1 VSNVLAFAL
10 DQGRNGGITNLEEIL
25 MPTPLE
31 GKNVVVTG
39 GTGALG
45 EAVVARFL
53 KAGAV
58 CHVPSRKAS
67 AKPASWGEGQVKV
80 VAGVDLA
87 DEQAVSRFY
96 DAVPDLWASVHLA
109 GGFAMAPIAD
119 TSRADFLRMM
129 EMNAASV
136 IVCCRAAVRNIRR
149 TGQGGRIVNVSARP
163 GLDPR
168 KGGGMVAYAAS
179 KAAVTAITLALAE
192 ELKNDR
198 ILVNAVA
205 PSTIDT
211 QANREAMPNADTSK
225 WLSPKAAAE
234 AIAHLASP
242 SNMEI
247 NGAVLP
253 LFARA

>member
-1 VSNVLAFAL
+1 MASL
-10 DQGRNGGITNLEEIL
+10 
-25 MPTPLE
+25 LE

-45 EAVVARFL
+45 QAVVARFL
-53 KAGAV
+53 KAGAI
-58 CHVPSRKAS
+58 CHVPSRKA
-67 AKPASWGEGQVKV
+67 ADKPASWGDGQASIVAEIDLTDEG
-80 VAGVDLA
+80 
-87 DEQAVSRFY
+87 AVGRFY

-109 GGFAMAPIAD
+109 GGFSIAPLAD
-119 TSRADFLRMM
+119 TSRDDFLRMM
-129 EMNAASV
+129 EMNAATV
-136 IVCCRAAVRNIRR
+136 FICCRAAVRNMRR
-149 TGQGGRIVNVSARP
+149 TGQGGRLVNVSARP

-168 KGGGMVAYAAS
+168 KGGGMAAYAAS
-179 KAAVTAITLALAE
+179 KAAVTAITLALSE

-211 QANREAMPNADTSK
+211 PANREAMPNADTSK

-234 AIAHLASP
+234 AIIGLASP

>member
-1 VSNVLAFAL
+1 MASL
-10 DQGRNGGITNLEEIL
+10 
-25 MPTPLE
+25 LE

-45 EAVVARFL
+45 QAVVARFL
-53 KAGAV
+53 KAGAI
-58 CHVPSRKAS
+58 CHVPSRKA
-67 AKPASWGEGQVKV
+67 ADKPASWGDGQVSIV
-80 VAGVDLA
+80 PDIDLA
-87 DEQAVSRFY
+87 DEAAVGRFY

-109 GGFAMAPIAD
+109 GGFAMAPLAD
-119 TSRADFLRMM
+119 TSRDDFLRMM
-129 EMNAASV
+129 EMNAATV
-136 IVCCRAAVRNIRR
+136 FICCRAAVRNVRK

-168 KGGGMVAYAAS
+168 KGGGMSAYAAS
-179 KAAVTAITLALAE
+179 KAAVTAITLSLAE

-211 QANREAMPNADTSK
+211 PANREARPNADTSK
-225 WLSPKAAAE
+225 WLTPKAAAE
-234 AIAHLASP
+234 AILGLASP

>member
-1 VSNVLAFAL
+1 M
-10 DQGRNGGITNLEEIL
+10 L
-25 MPTPLE
+25 MASLLE

-45 EAVVARFL
+45 QAVVARFL
-53 KAGAV
+53 KAGAI
-58 CHVPSRKAS
+58 CHVPSRKA
-67 AKPASWGEGQVKV
+67 ADKPASWGGGQVSIV
-80 VAGVDLA
+80 PDIDLA
-87 DEQAVSRFY
+87 DEEAVGRFY
-96 DAVPDLWASVHLA
+96 NAVPDLWASVHLA
-109 GGFAMAPIAD
+109 GGFAMAPVAETGRD
-119 TSRADFLRMM
+119 EFLRMM
-129 EMNAASV
+129 EMNAATV
-136 IVCCRAAVRNIRR
+136 FICCRAAVRNMRR

-168 KGGGMVAYAAS
+168 KGGGMAAYAAS
-179 KAAVTAITLALAE
+179 KAAVTAITLSLAE

-198 ILVNAVA
+198 ILVSAVA

-211 QANREAMPNADTSK
+211 PANREAMPNADTSK

-234 AIAHLASP
+234 AIIGLASP

>member
-1 VSNVLAFAL
+1 MASL
-10 DQGRNGGITNLEEIL
+10 
-25 MPTPLE
+25 LE

-45 EAVVARFL
+45 QAVVARFL
-53 KAGAV
+53 KAGAI
-58 CHVPSRKAS
+58 CHVPSRKA
-67 AKPASWGEGQVKV
+67 ADKPASWGDGQASIVAEIDLTDEG
-80 VAGVDLA
+80 
-87 DEQAVSRFY
+87 AVGRFY

-109 GGFAMAPIAD
+109 GGFSMAPIAD
-119 TSRADFLRMM
+119 TARDDFLRMM
-129 EMNAASV
+129 EMNAATV
-136 IVCCRAAVRNIRR
+136 FICCRAAVRNMRR
-149 TGQGGRIVNVSARP
+149 TGQGGRLVNVSARP

-168 KGGGMVAYAAS
+168 KGGGMAAYAAR
-179 KAAVTAITLALAE
+179 KAAVTAITLALSE

-211 QANREAMPNADTSK
+211 PANREAMPNADTSK

-234 AIAHLASP
+234 AIIGLASP

>member
-1 VSNVLAFAL
+1 M
-10 DQGRNGGITNLEEIL
+10 L
-25 MPTPLE
+25 MASLLE

-45 EAVVARFL
+45 QAVVARFL
-53 KAGAV
+53 KAGAI
-58 CHVPSRKAS
+58 CHVPSRKA
-67 AKPASWGEGQVKV
+67 ADKPASWGDGQVSIV
-80 VAGVDLA
+80 PDIDLA
-87 DEQAVSRFY
+87 DEEAVGRFY
-96 DAVPDLWASVHLA
+96 NAVPDLWASVHLA
-109 GGFAMAPIAD
+109 GGFAMAPVAETGRD
-119 TSRADFLRMM
+119 EFLRMM
-129 EMNAASV
+129 EMNAATAF
-136 IVCCRAAVRNIRR
+136 ICCRAAVRNMRR

-168 KGGGMVAYAAS
+168 KGGGMSAYAAS
-179 KAAVTAITLALAE
+179 KAAVTAITLSLAE

-211 QANREAMPNADTSK
+211 PANREAMPNADTSK

-234 AIAHLASP
+234 AILSLASP

>member
-1 VSNVLAFAL
+1 MASL
-10 DQGRNGGITNLEEIL
+10 
-25 MPTPLE
+25 LE

-45 EAVVARFL
+45 QAVVARFL
-53 KAGAV
+53 KAGAI
-58 CHVPSRKAS
+58 CHVPSRKA
-67 AKPASWGEGQVKV
+67 ADKPASWGDGQASIVAEIDLTDEG
-80 VAGVDLA
+80 
-87 DEQAVSRFY
+87 AVGRFY

-119 TSRADFLRMM
+119 TSRDDFLRMM
-129 EMNAASV
+129 EMNAATV
-136 IVCCRAAVRNIRR
+136 FICCRAAVRNMRR
-149 TGQGGRIVNVSARP
+149 TGQGGRLVNVSARP

-168 KGGGMVAYAAS
+168 KGGGMAAYAAS
-179 KAAVTAITLALAE
+179 KAAVTAITLALSE

-211 QANREAMPNADTSK
+211 PANREAMPNADTSK

-234 AIAHLASP
+234 AIIGLASP

>member
-1 VSNVLAFAL
+1 
-10 DQGRNGGITNLEEIL
+10 

-31 GKNVVVTG
+31 GRNVVVTG

-67 AKPASWGEGQVKV
+67 AKPGSWGEGQVSIV
-80 VAGVDLA
+80 PNIDLA

-109 GGFAMAPIAD
+109 GGFAMAPLAD
-119 TSRADFLRMM
+119 TTRADFLRMM
-129 EMNAASV
+129 EMNAATV
-136 IVCCRAAVRNIRR
+136 LVCCRAAVRNMRKA
-149 TGQGGRIVNVSARP
+149 GQGGRIVNVSARA

-211 QANREAMPNADTSK
+211 PANRDSMPNADTSK

-247 NGAVLP
+247 SGAVLP

>member
-1 VSNVLAFAL
+1 M
-10 DQGRNGGITNLEEIL
+10 L
-25 MPTPLE
+25 MASLLE

-45 EAVVARFL
+45 QAVVARFL
-53 KAGAV
+53 KAGAI
-58 CHVPSRKAS
+58 CHVPSRRA
-67 AKPASWGEGQVKV
+67 AGKPASWGDGQVSIV
-80 VAGVDLA
+80 PDIDLA
-87 DEQAVSRFY
+87 DEEAVGRFY
-96 DAVPDLWASVHLA
+96 NAVPDLWASVHLA
-109 GGFAMAPIAD
+109 GGFAMAPVAETGRD
-119 TSRADFLRMM
+119 DFLRMM
-129 EMNAASV
+129 EMNAATAF
-136 IVCCRAAVRNIRR
+136 ICCRAAVRNMRR

-168 KGGGMVAYAAS
+168 KGGGMSAYAAS
-179 KAAVTAITLALAE
+179 KAAVTAITLSLAE

-211 QANREAMPNADTSK
+211 PANREAMPNADTSK

-234 AIAHLASP
+234 AILGLASP

>member
-1 VSNVLAFAL
+1 M
-10 DQGRNGGITNLEEIL
+10 L
-25 MPTPLE
+25 MASLLE

-45 EAVVARFL
+45 QAVVARFL
-53 KAGAV
+53 KAGAI
-58 CHVPSRKAS
+58 CHVPSRKAVDR
-67 AKPASWGEGQVKV
+67 PVSWGDGQASI
-80 VAGVDLA
+80 VADVDLA
-87 DEQAVSRFY
+87 DEGAVGGFY
-96 DAVPDLWASVHLA
+96 DAVPNLWASVHLA
-109 GGFAMAPIAD
+109 GGFSMAPIAD
-119 TSRADFLRMM
+119 TARDDFLRMM
-129 EMNAASV
+129 EMNAATV
-136 IVCCRAAVRNIRR
+136 FICCRAAVRNMRR

-168 KGGGMVAYAAS
+168 KGGGMSAYAAS
-179 KAAVTAITLALAE
+179 KAAVTAITLSLAE

-211 QANREAMPNADTSK
+211 PANREAMPNADTSK

-234 AIAHLASP
+234 AILGLASP

>member
-1 VSNVLAFAL
+1 MASL
-10 DQGRNGGITNLEEIL
+10 
-25 MPTPLE
+25 LE

-45 EAVVARFL
+45 QAVVARFL
-53 KAGAV
+53 KAGAI
-58 CHVPSRKAS
+58 CHVPSRKA
-67 AKPASWGEGQVKV
+67 ADKPASWGDGQASIVAEIDLTDEG
-80 VAGVDLA
+80 
-87 DEQAVSRFY
+87 AVGRFY

-119 TSRADFLRMM
+119 TSRDDFLRMM
-129 EMNAASV
+129 EMNAATV
-136 IVCCRAAVRNIRR
+136 FICCRAAVRNMRR
-149 TGQGGRIVNVSARP
+149 TGQGGRLVNVSARP

-168 KGGGMVAYAAS
+168 KGGGMSAYAAS
-179 KAAVTAITLALAE
+179 KAAVTAITLALSE

-211 QANREAMPNADTSK
+211 PANREAMPNADTSK

-234 AIAHLASP
+234 AIIGLASP

>member
-1 VSNVLAFAL
+1 MASL
-10 DQGRNGGITNLEEIL
+10 
-25 MPTPLE
+25 LE

-45 EAVVARFL
+45 QAVVARFL
-53 KAGAV
+53 KAGAI
-58 CHVPSRKAS
+58 CHVPSRKA
-67 AKPASWGEGQVKV
+67 ADKPASWGDGQASIVAEIDLTDEG
-80 VAGVDLA
+80 
-87 DEQAVSRFY
+87 AVGRFY

-119 TSRADFLRMM
+119 TSRDDFLRMM
-129 EMNAASV
+129 EMNAATV
-136 IVCCRAAVRNIRR
+136 FICCRAAVRNMRR
-149 TGQGGRIVNVSARP
+149 TGQGGRLVNVSARP

-168 KGGGMVAYAAS
+168 KGGGMAAYAAS
-179 KAAVTAITLALAE
+179 KAAVTAITLAISE

-211 QANREAMPNADTSK
+211 PANREAMPNADTSK
-225 WLSPKAAAE
+225 WLSPKAATE
-234 AIAHLASP
+234 AIIGLASP

>member
-1 VSNVLAFAL
+1 MTDTGDAPLA
-10 DQGRNGGITNLEEIL
+10 GRHI
-25 MPTPLE
+25 
-31 GKNVVVTG
+31 VVTG
-39 GTGALG
+39 GAGALG
-45 EAVVARFL
+45 RIVAARL
-53 KAGAV
+53 AAAGAA
-58 CHVPSRKAS
+58 CHVPTRHAPPGTLQWPS
-67 AKPASWGEGQVKV
+67 G
-80 VAGVDLA
+80 VAIVPGVELTEDA
-87 DEQAVSRFY
+87 AVDRFY
-96 DAVPDLWASVHLA
+96 AGLPPLWASVHLA
-109 GGFAMAPIAD
+109 GGFAMAPVAD
-119 TSRADFLRMM
+119 TSRDDFLRMM
-129 EMNAASV
+129 EMNAATV
-136 IVCCRAAVRNIRR
+136 FICCRAAVRNMRK

-168 KGGGMVAYAAS
+168 KGGGMSAYAAS
-179 KAAVTAITLALAE
+179 KAAVTAITLSLAE

-234 AIAHLASP
+234 AILQLASP

-247 NGAVLP
+247 DGAVLP

>member
-1 VSNVLAFAL
+1 M
-10 DQGRNGGITNLEEIL
+10 L
-25 MPTPLE
+25 MASLLE

-45 EAVVARFL
+45 QAVVARFL
-53 KAGAV
+53 KAGAI
-58 CHVPSRKAS
+58 CHVPSRKA
-67 AKPASWGEGQVKV
+67 ADKPASWGDGQVSIV
-80 VAGVDLA
+80 PDIDLA
-87 DEQAVSRFY
+87 DEEAVGRFY
-96 DAVPDLWASVHLA
+96 NAVPDLWASVHLA
-109 GGFAMAPIAD
+109 GGFSMAPVAD
-119 TSRADFLRMM
+119 TAHDDFLRMM
-129 EMNAASV
+129 EMNAATV
-136 IVCCRAAVRNIRR
+136 FICCRAAVRNMRR
-149 TGQGGRIVNVSARP
+149 TGQGGRLVNVSARP

-168 KGGGMVAYAAS
+168 KGGGMAAYAAS
-179 KAAVTAITLALAE
+179 KAAVTAITLALSE

-211 QANREAMPNADTSK
+211 PANREAMPNADTSK

-234 AIAHLASP
+234 AIIGLASP

>member
-1 VSNVLAFAL
+1 MASL
-10 DQGRNGGITNLEEIL
+10 
-25 MPTPLE
+25 LE

-39 GTGALG
+39 GMGALG
-45 EAVVARFL
+45 QAVVARFL
-53 KAGAV
+53 KAGAI
-58 CHVPSRKAS
+58 CHVPSRRGGER
-67 AKPASWGEGQVKV
+67 PASWGEGQVGI
-80 VAGVDLA
+80 VAGVDLT
-87 DEQAVSRFY
+87 DEEAVGRFY

-109 GGFAMAPIAD
+109 GGFAMAPLAD
-119 TSRADFLRMM
+119 TPRADFERLM
-129 EMNAASV
+129 EMNAVAAF
-136 IVCCRAAVRNIRR
+136 ICCRAAARNMRK

-168 KGGGMVAYAAS
+168 KGAGMAAYAAS

-192 ELKNDR
+192 ELKSDR

-211 QANREAMPNADTSK
+211 PANREAMPNADTSK

-234 AIAHLASP
+234 AILSLASP

>member
-1 VSNVLAFAL
+1 MASL
-10 DQGRNGGITNLEEIL
+10 
-25 MPTPLE
+25 LE

-45 EAVVARFL
+45 QAVVARFL
-53 KAGAV
+53 KAGAI

-67 AKPASWGEGQVKV
+67 DKPASWGDGQASIVAEIDLTDEG
-80 VAGVDLA
+80 
-87 DEQAVSRFY
+87 AVGRFY

-119 TSRADFLRMM
+119 TSRDDFLRMM
-129 EMNAASV
+129 EMNAATV
-136 IVCCRAAVRNIRR
+136 FICCRAAVRNMRR
-149 TGQGGRIVNVSARP
+149 TGQGGRLVNVSARP

-168 KGGGMVAYAAS
+168 KGGGMSAYAAS
-179 KAAVTAITLALAE
+179 KAAVTAITLALSE

-211 QANREAMPNADTSK
+211 PANREAMPNADTSK

-234 AIAHLASP
+234 AIIGLASP

>member
-1 VSNVLAFAL
+1 MASL
-10 DQGRNGGITNLEEIL
+10 
-25 MPTPLE
+25 LE

-45 EAVVARFL
+45 QAVVARFL
-53 KAGAV
+53 KAGAI
-58 CHVPSRKAS
+58 CHVPSRKA
-67 AKPASWGEGQVKV
+67 ADKPASWGDGQVSIV
-80 VAGVDLA
+80 PDIDLA
-87 DEQAVSRFY
+87 DEAAVGRFY

-109 GGFAMAPIAD
+109 GGFAMAPVAD
-119 TSRADFLRMM
+119 TSRDDFLRMM
-129 EMNAASV
+129 EMNAATV
-136 IVCCRAAVRNIRR
+136 FICCRAAVRNMRK
-149 TGQGGRIVNVSARP
+149 TGQGGRLVNVSARP

-168 KGGGMVAYAAS
+168 KGGGMSAYAAS
-179 KAAVTAITLALAE
+179 KAAVTAITLSLAE

-211 QANREAMPNADTSK
+211 PANREAMPNADTSK
-225 WLSPKAAAE
+225 WLKPKAAAE
-234 AIAHLASP
+234 AILGLASP

>member
-1 VSNVLAFAL
+1 M
-10 DQGRNGGITNLEEIL
+10 L
-25 MPTPLE
+25 MASLLE

-45 EAVVARFL
+45 QAVVARFL
-53 KAGAV
+53 KAGAI
-58 CHVPSRKAS
+58 CHVPSRRA
-67 AKPASWGEGQVKV
+67 ADKPASWGDGQASIVPEIDLTDEG
-80 VAGVDLA
+80 
-87 DEQAVSRFY
+87 AVGRFY

-119 TSRADFLRMM
+119 TSRDDFLRMM
-129 EMNAASV
+129 EMNAATAF
-136 IVCCRAAVRNIRR
+136 ICCRAAVRNMRR

-168 KGGGMVAYAAS
+168 KGGGMSAYAAS
-179 KAAVTAITLALAE
+179 KAAVTAITLSLAE

-211 QANREAMPNADTSK
+211 PANREAMPNADTSK

-234 AIAHLASP
+234 AIIGLASP

>member
-1 VSNVLAFAL
+1 MASL
-10 DQGRNGGITNLEEIL
+10 
-25 MPTPLE
+25 LE

-45 EAVVARFL
+45 QAVVARFL
-53 KAGAV
+53 KAGAI
-58 CHVPSRKAS
+58 CHVPSRKA
-67 AKPASWGEGQVKV
+67 ADKPASWGDGQASIVTEIDLTDEG
-80 VAGVDLA
+80 
-87 DEQAVSRFY
+87 AVGRFY

-109 GGFAMAPIAD
+109 GGFSMAPLAD
-119 TSRADFLRMM
+119 TSRDDFLRMM
-129 EMNAASV
+129 EMNAATV
-136 IVCCRAAVRNIRR
+136 FICCRAAVRNMRR
-149 TGQGGRIVNVSARP
+149 TGQGGRLVNVSARP

-168 KGGGMVAYAAS
+168 KGGGMAAYAAS
-179 KAAVTAITLALAE
+179 KAAVTAITLALSE

-211 QANREAMPNADTSK
+211 PANREAMPNADTSK

-234 AIAHLASP
+234 AIIGLASP

>member
-1 VSNVLAFAL
+1 MASLL
-10 DQGRNGGITNLEEIL
+10 EGRNI
-25 MPTPLE
+25 
-31 GKNVVVTG
+31 VVTG

-45 EAVVARFL
+45 QAVVARFL
-53 KAGAV
+53 KAGAI
-58 CHVPSRKAS
+58 CHVPSRKA
-67 AKPASWGEGQVKV
+67 ADKPASWGDGQVSIV
-80 VAGVDLA
+80 PEIDLT
-87 DEQAVSRFY
+87 DEEAVGRFY
-96 DAVPDLWASVHLA
+96 DAVPALWASVHLA
-109 GGFAMAPIAD
+109 GGFAMAPLAD

-129 EMNAASV
+129 EMNAATV
-136 IVCCRAAVRNIRR
+136 FICCRAAVRNMRR
-149 TGQGGRIVNVSARP
+149 TGQGGRLVNVSARP

-179 KAAVTAITLALAE
+179 KAAVTAITLALSE

-211 QANREAMPNADTSK
+211 PTNREAMPNADTSK

-234 AIAHLASP
+234 AIIGLASP

>member
-1 VSNVLAFAL
+1 MAASEL
-10 DQGRNGGITNLEEIL
+10 GGTA

-31 GKNVVVTG
+31 GRNVVVTG

-67 AKPASWGEGQVKV
+67 APPATWEGGQVDIV
-80 VAGVDLA
+80 PGIDLA
-87 DEQAVSRFY
+87 DEQAVGRFY
-96 DAVPDLWASVHLA
+96 DTVPNLWASVHLA
-109 GGFAMAPIAD
+109 GGFAMAPLAD
-119 TSRADFLRMM
+119 VSRADFLRMM
-129 EMNAASV
+129 EMNAATV
-136 IVCCRAAVRNIRR
+136 VVCCRAAVRNMRR

-168 KGGGMVAYAAS
+168 KGGGMLAYAAS
-179 KAAVTAITLALAE
+179 KAAVTAITLSLAE

-198 ILVNAVA
+198 ILVNAIA

-211 QANREAMPNADTSK
+211 PANREAMPNADTSK

-234 AIAHLASP
+234 AVLQLASP
-242 SNMEI
+242 WNMEI
-247 NGAVLP
+247 NGAMLP

>member
-1 VSNVLAFAL
+1 M
-10 DQGRNGGITNLEEIL
+10 L
-25 MPTPLE
+25 MASLLE

-45 EAVVARFL
+45 QAVVARFL
-53 KAGAV
+53 KAGAI
-58 CHVPSRKAS
+58 CHVPSRKA
-67 AKPASWGEGQVKV
+67 ADKPASWGDGQVSIV
-80 VAGVDLA
+80 PDIDLA
-87 DEQAVSRFY
+87 DEEAVGRFY
-96 DAVPDLWASVHLA
+96 KAVPDLWASVHLA
-109 GGFAMAPIAD
+109 GGFAMAPVAETGRD
-119 TSRADFLRMM
+119 DFLRMM
-129 EMNAASV
+129 EMNAATAF
-136 IVCCRAAVRNIRR
+136 ICCRAAVRNMRR

-168 KGGGMVAYAAS
+168 KGGGMAAYAAS
-179 KAAVTAITLALAE
+179 KAAVTAIPLSLAE
-192 ELKNDR
+192 ELKHDR

-211 QANREAMPNADTSK
+211 PANREAMPNADTSK

-234 AIAHLASP
+234 AIIGLASP

>member
-1 VSNVLAFAL
+1 MASL
-10 DQGRNGGITNLEEIL
+10 
-25 MPTPLE
+25 LE

-45 EAVVARFL
+45 QAVVARFL
-53 KAGAV
+53 KAGAI
-58 CHVPSRKAS
+58 CHVPSRKA
-67 AKPASWGEGQVKV
+67 ADKPASWGDGQASIVAEIDLTDEG
-80 VAGVDLA
+80 
-87 DEQAVSRFY
+87 AVGRFY

-109 GGFAMAPIAD
+109 GGFSMAPIAD
-119 TSRADFLRMM
+119 TARDDFLRMM
-129 EMNAASV
+129 EMNAATV
-136 IVCCRAAVRNIRR
+136 FICCRAAVRNMRR
-149 TGQGGRIVNVSARP
+149 TGQGGRLVNVSARP

-168 KGGGMVAYAAS
+168 KGGGMAAYAAS
-179 KAAVTAITLALAE
+179 KAAVTAITLALSE

-211 QANREAMPNADTSK
+211 PANREAMPNADTSK

-234 AIAHLASP
+234 AIIGLASP

>member
-1 VSNVLAFAL
+1 MASL
-10 DQGRNGGITNLEEIL
+10 
-25 MPTPLE
+25 LE

-45 EAVVARFL
+45 QAVVARFL
-53 KAGAV
+53 KAGAI
-58 CHVPSRKAS
+58 CHVPSHKA
-67 AKPASWGEGQVKV
+67 ADKPASWGDGQASI
-80 VAGVDLA
+80 VADVDLT
-87 DEQAVSRFY
+87 DEVTVGRFY
-96 DAVPDLWASVHLA
+96 DAVPDLWASVHLV

-119 TSRADFLRMM
+119 TSRDDFMRMM

-136 IVCCRAAVRNIRR
+136 FICCRAAVRNMRR

-168 KGGGMVAYAAS
+168 KGGGMAAYAAS
-179 KAAVTAITLALAE
+179 KAAVTGITLALSE

-211 QANREAMPNADTSK
+211 PANREAMPNADTSK

-234 AIAHLASP
+234 AILGLASP

>member
-1 VSNVLAFAL
+1 M
-10 DQGRNGGITNLEEIL
+10 L
-25 MPTPLE
+25 MASLLE

-45 EAVVARFL
+45 QAVVARFL
-53 KAGAV
+53 KAGAI
-58 CHVPSRKAS
+58 CHVPSRRA
-67 AKPASWGEGQVKV
+67 ADKPASWGDGQVSIV
-80 VAGVDLA
+80 PDIDLA
-87 DEQAVSRFY
+87 DEEAVGRFY
-96 DAVPDLWASVHLA
+96 NAVPDLWASVHLA
-109 GGFAMAPIAD
+109 GGFAMAPVAETGRD
-119 TSRADFLRMM
+119 EFLRMM
-129 EMNAASV
+129 EMNAATAF
-136 IVCCRAAVRNIRR
+136 ICCRAAVRNMRR
-149 TGQGGRIVNVSARP
+149 TGQGGRLVNVSARP

-168 KGGGMVAYAAS
+168 KGGGMAAYAAS
-179 KAAVTAITLALAE
+179 KAAVTAITLSLAE

-211 QANREAMPNADTSK
+211 PANREAMPNADTSK

-234 AIAHLASP
+234 AIIGLASP

>member
-1 VSNVLAFAL
+1 M
-10 DQGRNGGITNLEEIL
+10 L
-25 MPTPLE
+25 MASLLE

-45 EAVVARFL
+45 QAVVARFL
-53 KAGAV
+53 KAGAI
-58 CHVPSRKAS
+58 CHVPSRRA
-67 AKPASWGEGQVKV
+67 ADKPASWGDGQVSIV
-80 VAGVDLA
+80 PDIDLA
-87 DEQAVSRFY
+87 DEEAVGRFY
-96 DAVPDLWASVHLA
+96 NAVPDLWASVHLA
-109 GGFAMAPIAD
+109 GGFAMAPVAETGRD
-119 TSRADFLRMM
+119 EFLRMM
-129 EMNAASV
+129 EMNAATAF
-136 IVCCRAAVRNIRR
+136 ICCRAAVRNMRR
-149 TGQGGRIVNVSARP
+149 TGQGGRLVNVSARP

-168 KGGGMVAYAAS
+168 KGGGMAAYAAS
-179 KAAVTAITLALAE
+179 KAAVTAITLALSE

-211 QANREAMPNADTSK
+211 PANREAMPNADTSK

-234 AIAHLASP
+234 AILGLASP

>member
-1 VSNVLAFAL
+1 MASSLE
-10 DQGRNGGITNLEEIL
+10 GRNVI
-25 MPTPLE
+25 
-31 GKNVVVTG
+31 VTG
-39 GTGALG
+39 GIGALG

-53 KAGAV
+53 KAGAI
-58 CHVPSRKAS
+58 CHVPSRKA
-67 AKPASWGEGQVKV
+67 ADRPESWGDGEAMIVPGI
-80 VAGVDLA
+80 DLT
-87 DEQAVSRFY
+87 DEEATGRFY
-96 DAVPDLWASVHLA
+96 DSGPDLWASVHLA
-109 GGFAMAPIAD
+109 GGFAMAPVAD
-119 TSRADFLRMM
+119 TARADFLRMM
-129 EMNAASV
+129 EINAATV
-136 IVCCRAAVRNIRR
+136 FVCCRAAVRNMRK
-149 TGQGGRIVNVSARP
+149 TGRGGRIVNVSARP

-168 KGGGMVAYAAS
+168 KGSGMAAYAAS

-211 QANREAMPNADTSK
+211 PTNRAAMPNADTSK

-234 AIAHLASP
+234 AIVGLASP

>member
-1 VSNVLAFAL
+1 V
-10 DQGRNGGITNLEEIL
+10 EEKKMASL
-25 MPTPLE
+25 LE

-39 GTGALG
+39 GLGALG
-45 EAVVARFL
+45 QVVVGRFL
-53 KAGAV
+53 KAGAI
-58 CHVPSRKAS
+58 CHVPSRKA
-67 AKPASWGEGQVKV
+67 AERPAGWDDGQVGV
-80 VAGVDLA
+80 VPDIDLT
-87 DEQAVSRFY
+87 DEAAVGRFY

-109 GGFAMAPIAD
+109 GGFAMAPLAD
-119 TSRADFLRMM
+119 TPRADFLRMM
-129 EMNAASV
+129 EMNTMTAF
-136 IVCCRAAVRNIRR
+136 ICCRAAARNMRK

-179 KAAVTAITLALAE
+179 KAAVTAITLALSE
-192 ELKNDR
+192 ELKSDR
-198 ILVNAVA
+198 ILVNAIA

-211 QANREAMPNADTSK
+211 PNNREAMPNADTSK

-234 AIAHLASP
+234 AILGLASP

-253 LFARA
+253 HFARA

>member
-1 VSNVLAFAL
+1 M
-10 DQGRNGGITNLEEIL
+10 L
-25 MPTPLE
+25 MASLLE

-45 EAVVARFL
+45 QAVVARFL
-53 KAGAV
+53 KAGAI
-58 CHVPSRKAS
+58 CHVPSRRA
-67 AKPASWGEGQVKV
+67 ADKPASWGDGQVSIV
-80 VAGVDLA
+80 PDIDLA
-87 DEQAVSRFY
+87 DEEAVGRFY
-96 DAVPDLWASVHLA
+96 NAVPDLWASVHLA
-109 GGFAMAPIAD
+109 GGFAMAPVAD
-119 TSRADFLRMM
+119 TGRDDFLRMM
-129 EMNAASV
+129 EMNAATAF
-136 IVCCRAAVRNIRR
+136 ICCRAAVRNMRR

-168 KGGGMVAYAAS
+168 KGGGMSAYAAS
-179 KAAVTAITLALAE
+179 KAAVTAITLSLAE

-211 QANREAMPNADTSK
+211 PANREAMPNADTSK

-234 AIAHLASP
+234 AIIGLASP

>member
-1 VSNVLAFAL
+1 
-10 DQGRNGGITNLEEIL
+10 
-25 MPTPLE
+25 
-31 GKNVVVTG
+31 
-39 GTGALG
+39 
-45 EAVVARFL
+45 
-53 KAGAV
+53 
-58 CHVPSRKAS
+58 
-67 AKPASWGEGQVKV
+67 
-80 VAGVDLA
+80 
-87 DEQAVSRFY
+87 
-96 DAVPDLWASVHLA
+96 
-109 GGFAMAPIAD
+109 MAPLAD
-119 TSRADFLRMM
+119 TSRADFLRLM
-129 EMNAASV
+129 EMNAVATF
-136 IVCCRAAVRNIRR
+136 ICCRAAARNMRR

-168 KGGGMVAYAAS
+168 KGGGMAAYAAS
-179 KAAVTAITLALAE
+179 KAAVIAITLSLAE

-234 AIAHLASP
+234 AILQLASP

-247 NGAVLP
+247 DGAVLP

>member
-1 VSNVLAFAL
+1 MASL
-10 DQGRNGGITNLEEIL
+10 
-25 MPTPLE
+25 LE

-45 EAVVARFL
+45 QAVVARFL
-53 KAGAV
+53 KAGAI
-58 CHVPSRKAS
+58 CHVPSRKA
-67 AKPASWGEGQVKV
+67 ADKPASWGDGQASIVAEIDLTDEG
-80 VAGVDLA
+80 
-87 DEQAVSRFY
+87 AVGRFY

-109 GGFAMAPIAD
+109 GGFSMAPIAD
-119 TSRADFLRMM
+119 TARDDFLRMM
-129 EMNAASV
+129 EMNAATV
-136 IVCCRAAVRNIRR
+136 FICCRAAVRNMRR
-149 TGQGGRIVNVSARP
+149 TGQGGRLVNVSARP

-168 KGGGMVAYAAS
+168 KGGGMAAYAAS
-179 KAAVTAITLALAE
+179 KAAVTAITLALSE

-211 QANREAMPNADTSK
+211 PANREAMPNADTSK

-234 AIAHLASP
+234 AIIVLASP

>member
-1 VSNVLAFAL
+1 MPSSLE
-10 DQGRNGGITNLEEIL
+10 GRNVVITGGI
-25 MPTPLE
+25 
-31 GKNVVVTG
+31 
-39 GTGALG
+39 GALG
-45 EAVVARFL
+45 EAVVARFA

-67 AKPASWGEGQVKV
+67 AKPASWEGGQVTIV
-80 VAGVDLA
+80 PDVDLL
-87 DEQAVSRFY
+87 DEQAAGRFY

-119 TSRADFLRMM
+119 LSSAEFARMM
-129 EMNAASV
+129 RMNAETVV
-136 IVCCRAAVRNIRR
+136 ICCRAAVRNMRKS
-149 TGQGGRIVNVSARP
+149 GQGGRIVNVSARP

-168 KGGGMVAYAAS
+168 KGGGMVAYATS

-211 QANREAMPNADTSK
+211 PANREAMPNADTSK

-234 AIAHLASP
+234 AILQLASP

>member
-1 VSNVLAFAL
+1 MASL
-10 DQGRNGGITNLEEIL
+10 
-25 MPTPLE
+25 LE
-31 GKNVVVTG
+31 GRNVVVTG

-45 EAVVARFL
+45 QMVVARFL
-53 KAGAV
+53 KAGAI

-67 AKPASWGEGQVKV
+67 ERPACWGDGQVSIV
-80 VAGVDLA
+80 PDVDLT
-87 DEQAVSRFY
+87 DEEAVGRFY

-109 GGFAMAPIAD
+109 GGFAMAPLAD
-119 TSRADFLRMM
+119 TSRADFQRMM
-129 EMNAASV
+129 EMNAVTAF
-136 IVCCRAAVRNIRR
+136 ICCRAAARNMRK

-168 KGGGMVAYAAS
+168 KGGGMVVYAAS
-179 KAAVTAITLALAE
+179 KAAVTAITLALSE

-211 QANREAMPNADTSK
+211 PTNREAMPNADTSK
-225 WLSPKAAAE
+225 WVSPKAAAE
-234 AIAHLASP
+234 AILSLTSP
-242 SNMEI
+242 ANMEI

>member
-1 VSNVLAFAL
+1 M
-10 DQGRNGGITNLEEIL
+10 L
-25 MPTPLE
+25 MASLLE

-45 EAVVARFL
+45 QAVVARFL
-53 KAGAV
+53 KAGAI
-58 CHVPSRKAS
+58 CHVPSRKA
-67 AKPASWGEGQVKV
+67 ADKPASWGDGQASIVAEIDLTDEG
-80 VAGVDLA
+80 
-87 DEQAVSRFY
+87 AVGRFY

-109 GGFAMAPIAD
+109 GGFSIAPLAD
-119 TSRADFLRMM
+119 TSRDDFLRMM
-129 EMNAASV
+129 EMNAATV
-136 IVCCRAAVRNIRR
+136 FICCRAAVRNMRR
-149 TGQGGRIVNVSARP
+149 TGQGGRLVNVSARP

-168 KGGGMVAYAAS
+168 KGGGMAAYAAS
-179 KAAVTAITLALAE
+179 KAAVTAITLALSE

-211 QANREAMPNADTSK
+211 PANREAMPNADTSK

-234 AIAHLASP
+234 AIISLASP

>member
-1 VSNVLAFAL
+1 MASLL
-10 DQGRNGGITNLEEIL
+10 EGRNI
-25 MPTPLE
+25 
-31 GKNVVVTG
+31 VVTG

-45 EAVVARFL
+45 QAVVARFL
-53 KAGAV
+53 KAGAI
-58 CHVPSRKAS
+58 CHVPSRKA
-67 AKPASWGEGQVKV
+67 ADKPASWGDGQVSIV
-80 VAGVDLA
+80 PDIDLA
-87 DEQAVSRFY
+87 DEEAVGRFY
-96 DAVPDLWASVHLA
+96 DAVPALWASVHLA
-109 GGFAMAPIAD
+109 GGFAMAPLAD

-129 EMNAASV
+129 EMNAVTAF
-136 IVCCRAAVRNIRR
+136 ICCRAAARNMRK

-168 KGGGMVAYAAS
+168 KGGGMVAYTAS
-179 KAAVTAITLALAE
+179 KAAVTAITLALSE

-211 QANREAMPNADTSK
+211 PTNREAMPNADTSK
-225 WLSPKAAAE
+225 WLSPKATAE
-234 AIAHLASP
+234 AIIGLASP

>member
-1 VSNVLAFAL
+1 MASL
-10 DQGRNGGITNLEEIL
+10 
-25 MPTPLE
+25 LE

-45 EAVVARFL
+45 QAVVARFL
-53 KAGAV
+53 KAGAI
-58 CHVPSRKAS
+58 CHVPSRKA
-67 AKPASWGEGQVKV
+67 ADRPASWGDGQVSIV
-80 VAGVDLA
+80 PDIDLT
-87 DEQAVSRFY
+87 DEGAVGRFY
-96 DAVPDLWASVHLA
+96 DAVPALWASVHLA
-109 GGFAMAPIAD
+109 GGFAMAPVAD
-119 TSRADFLRMM
+119 TSRDDFLRMM
-129 EMNAASV
+129 EMNAATV
-136 IVCCRAAVRNIRR
+136 FICCRAAAGNMRK
-149 TGQGGRIVNVSARP
+149 TGKGGRIVNVSARP

-168 KGGGMVAYAAS
+168 KGGGMSAYAAS
-179 KAAVTAITLALAE
+179 KAAVIAITLSLAE

-211 QANREAMPNADTSK
+211 PANRDAMPNADTSK
-225 WLSPKAAAE
+225 WLTPKAAAE
-234 AIAHLASP
+234 AILGLASP